1 LPFTIQLHHLNFFSF
16 HGVHEEERILGG
28 AYEVNIDI
36 NFSAKAAITALE
48 QTIDYVGI
56 YEVIKQQMNQP
67 TALLETVAQNMAGA
81 IYTFNTQAD
90 TVTISIKKLHPPI
103 ENFQGSVGVR
113 YTKQF

>member
-1 LPFTIQLHHLNFFSF
+1 LPFTIHLHHLNFFSF

-56 YEVIKQQMNQP
+56 YELIKQQMNQP
-67 TALLETVAQNMAGA
+67 TALLETLAQNMAEA
-81 IYTFNTQAD
+81 IHTFNTLTEA
-90 TVTISIKKLHPPI
+90 VTISIKKLHPPI
-103 ENFQGSVGVR
+103 ENFQGLVGVS
-113 YTKQF
+113 YTKKF